1 LARETGWKKQGEDYP
16 IVGLE
21 GMQVVEFD
29 ESSTGPNVLS
39 HSLDWK
45 IQSLLA
51 KPNRKATVQSHV
63 SSSFTEFS

>member
-16 IVGLE
+16 IADLE

-29 ESSTGPNVLS
+29 ESSTRPNVLS
-39 HSLDWK
+39 YSLDWK

-51 KPNRKATVQSHV
+51 KLHGKAAAQSHV
-63 SSSFTEFS
+63 SSAVSEFP